1 MKKLLGIVVLGLL
14 WCSVGFTKETL
25 ILCKDKSS
33 GAEVIHG
40 IKFDEMPM
48 THWNDQSVKVPMA
61 LLDGIY
67 IWVEERDDLNDPN
80 AGEFQNSR
88 IINYFN
94 RDTNELEKWFFP
106 LTDSERNNFCLKIQ
120 EGKGISW
127 HEDGPKFTEYQQ
139 KILNDLYDPRFKFYL
154 NCSIQ
159 N

>member
-1 MKKLLGIVVLGLL
+1 MSL
-14 WCSVGFTKETL
+14 
-25 ILCKDKSS
+25 
-33 GAEVIHG
+33 
-40 IKFDEMPM
+40 
-48 THWNDQSVKVPMA
+48 DQNVKVPVA

-106 LTDSERNNFCLKIQ
+106 LTDIERNNFRLKIQ

-127 HEDGPKFTEYQQ
+127 DEDGPKFTEYQ
-139 KILNDLYDPRFKFYL
+139 
-154 NCSIQ
+154 
-159 N
+159 